1 MSQDRLLG
9 SGQKLK
15 SAEPS
20 GEATK
25 KGNKIMH
32 NTNAKTQ
39 TNKVNKKTNNKTIMT
54 AQKSADNQKVKK
66 ITQFLSE
73 HRNEKVL
80 VTFVKND
87 NTERKIVFVP
97 NNEYNKIT
105 GKANTRKGNA
115 ISKAKNG
122 MITVVENIM
131 VTDEHGIQHEGYKC
145 RTVNLNTVLN
155 YRVVNSMGK
164 AA

>member
-1 MSQDRLLG
+1 MQETR
-9 SGQKLK
+9 
-15 SAEPS
+15 
-20 GEATK
+20 TK
-25 KGNKIMH
+25 
-32 NTNAKTQ
+32 

-66 ITQFLSE
+66 ITQFLIE

-80 VTFVKND
+80 VTFVKKD
-87 NTERKIVFVP
+87 KTERKIVFVP

-105 GKANTRKGNA
+105 GKPNTRKGNA
-115 ISKAKNG
+115 ISKARNG

-131 VTDEHGIQHEGYKC
+131 VTDENGVQHEGFQC

-155 YRVVNSMGK
+155 YSVVNSMGK